1 MLKRVLVKHTYK
13 GEVVGLDFISNNKAR
28 FTNQPKREDLIE
40 HIDELDLKTDRD
52 KISILYIDEYGNFSE
67 KINTDVKF
75 GL

>member
-13 GEVVGLDFISNNKAR
+13 GKVVDLDFINQHKSE

-40 HIDELDLKTDRD
+40 HIDTLDAKTDRD
-52 KISILYIDEYGNFSE
+52 KISILFIDEMGNFSE
-67 KINTDVKF
+67 EINTDVKF